1 MIMEKI
7 NFTREDMV
15 SMIDILNAMVT
26 DEKHLSAHLP
36 RSCPFWKN
44 QEIKGDCC
52 SSSCL
57 YCVSSNMIAF
67 LDIIKDVFIKGKT
80 PIDALTEESSA
91 KAKTTKIRLYSN
103 EDCLNDTLDWLAL
116 TDEQLRLLNYLIV
129 NCYLTDGI
137 NYEECGEPDFTT
149 V

>member
-1 MIMEKI
+1 MGKI

-15 SMIDILNAMVT
+15 SMIDMLNTMIT

-36 RSCPFWKN
+36 RNCPFWKN

-91 KAKTTKIRLYSN
+91 KAQTIKIRVYSK
-103 EDCLNDTLDWLAL
+103 EDYVDNTLAWLAL
-116 TDEQLRLLNYLIV
+116 TDEQLRLFDYLF
-129 NCYLTDGI
+129 NNGYLADEIG
-137 NYEECGEPDFTT
+137 YDECGEPEFETI
-149 V
+149 

>member
-1 MIMEKI
+1 MGKI
-7 NFTREDMV
+7 NFTKEDMV
-15 SMIDILNAMVT
+15 SMIDMLNTMIT

-36 RSCPFWKN
+36 RNCPFWKN

-91 KAKTTKIRLYSN
+91 KAQTTKIRVYSD
-103 EDCLNDTLDWLAL
+103 EDCVDNTLAWLAL
-116 TDEQLRLLNYLIV
+116 TDEQLRLFNYLV
-129 NCYLTDGI
+129 NNGYLTDGI
-137 NYEECGEPDFTT
+137 NYEECGEPEFKT